1 MVDLELQ
8 KELWNASEIG
18 DLSAIRM
25 AVVKG
30 ADVEMRDDKDRSAI
44 NIASQH
50 GHANALST
58 LLAAKAMARLERYN
72 LPLTPVK
79 NPSEIIERASQKSA

>member
-1 MVDLELQ
+1 MIDMELQ
-8 KELWNASEIG
+8 KELWNAAEIG
-18 DLSAIRM
+18 DLAAIRM

-30 ADVEMRDDKDRSAI
+30 ADVEMRDEKERSAI

-50 GHANALST
+50 GQANALST

-72 LPLTPVK
+72 LPLAPVK
-79 NPSEIIERASQKSA
+79 NPEEVIERASKKSA